1 MAFKQKIPILAGAA
15 ILAGG
20 VAVLFLLARPPE
32 EDLLRDAVRKH
43 AATLGTVREFQV
55 HGSIADVVLEP
66 GDRCL
71 FLEFG
76 RRDGQWVFLKDLG
89 RDFDQAMRSPERER
103 ESLNRLGTLL
113 AERFNTAVTL
123 KEGIR
128 LELRVSRDE
137 YGLAGQYLMAL
148 SFPRPADGTPQRVR
162 YLETFRY
169 RDGRW
174 ELEGTRGRL
183 FLETPRPGES
193 R

>member
-1 MAFKQKIPILAGAA
+1 VAFKQKIPLAAGAA

-20 VAVLFLLARPPE
+20 VALLVLLARPPA
-32 EDLLRDAVRKH
+32 EDRLMAAVRKH
-43 AATLGTVREFQV
+43 AASLGAVRDLQI

-71 FLEFG
+71 FLEFDL
-76 RRDGQWVFLKDLG
+76 RDGQWVFLKDLG
-89 RDFDQAMRSPERER
+89 RDFDQTMRTPERER
-103 ESLNRLGTLL
+103 ESLNRLGHLL
-113 AERFNTAVTL
+113 AERFNAAVKL

-137 YGLAGQYLMAL
+137 YGLAGQYLMSL
-148 SFPRPADGTPQRVR
+148 SFPRPADGSPQRVR

-183 FLETPRPGES
+183 FLETPRGEEP